1 MGWEGLQLNPALV
14 TALEAVGYVSPT
26 EVQSKA
32 LIYAAHPVDLIVSS
46 KTGSGK
52 TLTYLVPILN
62 NLANAMSRN
71 ALKSV
76 QMSLILLPTRE
87 LAIQV
92 QNVLKAVVKQLEIL
106 FPGQK
111 VTSCTLAGGFSLDK
125 QQRILSY
132 GPHLVIATVGRL
144 WDVLS
149 SGKSEDLKKVAS
161 CSFLVLDEV
170 DRIIDLGQ
178 MKELQQVLK
187 YIEDPKSVTL
197 GTNELTEAKEHAL
210 SFDEAQKL
218 SRGFQ
223 VEKFDPEFDRMFL
236 GRVRKDKSRSAKP
249 KTSSRPQ
256 KLRLDQQ
263 ETPGHRFGLADDEE
277 ADLPEDGEEEQD
289 LDGQEESDQHDG
301 LEEGAEDGDEEGMLL
316 EGDEEGFGDEEAG
329 LEEIDGDDELGDA
342 PEDEQPLGDDAF
354 SGMDEEG
361 FSGQEEGEFNGMD
374 EEDLEFD
381 EEEFNNP
388 KNSNSGKKGRKDRDD
403 SEGRK
408 KDKNPIIKAILPP
421 PKYKTNSMRRTF
433 VVSATLGKTFFTSRM
448 MTKKVKSNLKK
459 LMKENP
465 ETVPNMKLKEIM
477 KYCAFKNKTK
487 VIDLTSEVLL
497 PETLEIMK
505 VDCPTE
511 DKMLYLS
518 YFARTYRDKTMIV
531 FTNSIS
537 SASRVKS
544 LLALAG
550 RFTSYTRHQMR
561 LSALENAPEHPSQET

>member
-14 TALEAVGYVSPT
+14 TALEAIGYASPT

-32 LIYAAHPVDLIVSS
+32 LVYATHPVDLIVSS

-92 QNVLKAVVKQLEIL
+92 QNVLKAVVKQLELL

-197 GTNELTEAKEHAL
+197 GTSELTEAKEHAL

-218 SRGFQ
+218 SQGFQ
-223 VEKFDPEFDRMFL
+223 VEEFDPEFDRIFL
-236 GRVRKDKSRSAKP
+236 GRARKDKSRSAKP
-249 KTSSRPQ
+249 KASKRPQ
-256 KLRLDQQ
+256 KLRPDQQ
-263 ETPGHRFGLADDEE
+263 ETPGHRFGLAGDEIEDLAE
-277 ADLPEDGEEEQD
+277 AGEEEED
-289 LDGQEESDQHDG
+289 LDGHEEFDQ
-301 LEEGAEDGDEEGMLL
+301 EDGDEEDMLL
-316 EGDEEGFGDEEAG
+316 AGEEEGFGDEEAG
-329 LEEIDGDDELGDA
+329 LEEVDGDHELGDA

-361 FSGQEEGEFNGMD
+361 LSGQEEGEFNGMD

-388 KNSNSGKKGRKDRDD
+388 KNSNSGKKGRKGRED

-477 KYCAFKNKTK
+477 KYIAFKNKTK
-487 VIDLTSEVLL
+487 VVDLTSEVLL

-550 RFTSYTRHQMR
+550 RFASYTRHQVR
-561 LSALENAPEHPSQET
+561 LSALQDASEHPSQET

>member
-14 TALEAVGYVSPT
+14 TALEAIGYVSPT

-32 LIYAAHPVDLIVSS
+32 LVYAAHPVDLIVSS

-71 ALKSV
+71 NLKSV

-92 QNVLKAVVKQLEIL
+92 QNVLKAVVKQLETI

-125 QQRILSY
+125 QQRMLSY

-144 WDVLS
+144 WDILS

-161 CSFLVLDEV
+161 CCFLVLDEV

-197 GTNELTEAKEHAL
+197 GANELTEAQEHAI
-210 SFDEAQKL
+210 SFEEAQKL
-218 SRGFQ
+218 SKGFQ
-223 VEKFDPEFDRMFL
+223 VEQFDPEFDRMFL
-236 GRVRKDKSRSAKP
+236 GRTRKDKSRSAKP
-249 KTSSRPQ
+249 KERKAPV
-256 KLRLDQQ
+256 KLRPDQR
-263 ETPGHRFGLADDEE
+263 ETPGHRFGLAEDEAEEEQADDQQQADGDLEAFGDEE
-277 ADLPEDGEEEQD
+277 LDEGEEE
-289 LDGQEESDQHDG
+289 
-301 LEEGAEDGDEEGMLL
+301 AEFDGDEEGDMLL
-316 EGDEEGFGDEEAG
+316 EGEEEGFADEEAG
-329 LEEIDGDDELGDA
+329 SEEAEAQEGFDDA
-342 PEDEQPLGDDAF
+342 PEDDQPLGDEVF

-361 FSGQEEGEFNGMD
+361 ISGQEERDFDGM
-374 EEDLEFD
+374 D
-381 EEEFNNP
+381 EEEFNFDEDDTT
-388 KNSNSGKKGRKDRDD
+388 KNDDNRTGKKGRKGRDD

-408 KDKNPIIKAILPP
+408 KDKNPIIKAVVPP
-421 PKYKTNSMRRTF
+421 PKYKTNAMRRTF

-459 LMKENP
+459 IMKENP

-477 KYCAFKNKTK
+477 KYVAFKNKTK

-550 RFTSYTRHQMR
+550 N
-561 LSALENAPEHPSQET
+561 LI

>member
-1 MGWEGLQLNPALV
+1 MGWEGLNLNPALV
-14 TALEAVGYVSPT
+14 TALEAVGYNSPT

-32 LIYAAHPVDLIVSS
+32 LVYAVHPVDLIVSS

-52 TLTYLVPILN
+52 TLTYLIPILN
-62 NLANAMSRN
+62 NLANSMSRN
-71 ALKSV
+71 ALASV

-92 QNVLKAVVKQLEIL
+92 QNVLKGIIKHLEL
-106 FPGQK
+106 QFPGQK
-111 VTSCTLAGGFSLDK
+111 VTSCTIAGGFSLDK

-132 GPHLVIATVGRL
+132 SPHFVIATVGRL
-144 WDVLS
+144 WDILS
-149 SGKSEDLKKVAS
+149 TGKSDDLKKIAS

-197 GTNELTEAKEHAL
+197 NTNESTEAKEQAISFEDAL
-210 SFDEAQKL
+210 KL
-218 SRGFQ
+218 SKGFQ
-223 VEKFDPEFDRMFL
+223 VEEFDPEFDRMFL
-236 GRVRKDKSRSAKP
+236 GRARKQQKAAPKQKQHSNKKPLRS
-249 KTSSRPQ
+249 
-256 KLRLDQQ
+256 DQL
-263 ETPGHRFGLADDEE
+263 ETPAHKFGSEDEQEDEGVEGDEDE
-277 ADLPEDGEEEQD
+277 AFDQDMEGFEEMDEDALQD
-289 LDGQEESDQHDG
+289 
-301 LEEGAEDGDEEGMLL
+301 DGDEEEL
-316 EGDEEGFGDEEAG
+316 EAQGEEEALDA
-329 LEEIDGDDELGDA
+329 LEEMGN
-342 PEDEQPLGDDAF
+342 
-354 SGMDEEG
+354 SGMDEEEFDG
-361 FSGQEEGEFNGMD
+361 MQEEDIPFDGM
-374 EEDLEFD
+374 EEQELEDFD
-381 EEEFNNP
+381 EDDEPNLQQDRPN
-388 KNSNSGKKGRKDRDD
+388 KNKK
-403 SEGRK
+403 EGRRSEK
-408 KDKNPIIKAILPP
+408 NEKDANPIIKAVLAP
-421 PKYKTNSMRRTF
+421 PKYKTNQMRRTF

-477 KYCAFKNKTK
+477 KYIAFKHKTK
-487 VIDLTSEVLL
+487 VVDLTSDVLL
-497 PETLEIMK
+497 PETLEILK

-518 YFARTYRDKTMIV
+518 YFARTYREKTMIV

-550 RFTSYTRHQMR
+550 K
-561 LSALENAPEHPSQET
+561 

>member
-14 TALEAVGYVSPT
+14 TALEAIGYVSPT

-62 NLANAMSRN
+62 NIASAMSRD

-144 WDVLS
+144 WDLLS

-197 GTNELTEAKEHAL
+197 GTSELTEAKEHAL

-223 VEKFDPEFDRMFL
+223 VEKFDPEFDRAFL
-236 GRVRKDKSRSAKP
+236 GRVRKDPSRSAKP
-249 KTSSRPQ
+249 KASKRPL
-256 KLRLDQQ
+256 KLRPDQQ
-263 ETPGHRFGLADDEE
+263 ETPGHRFGLDDDEEPEPSEDHAEE
-277 ADLPEDGEEEQD
+277 ADLDGHEEFDEDLDEEQVGLEDGEEEAE
-289 LDGQEESDQHDG
+289 EESLGDQ
-301 LEEGAEDGDEEGMLL
+301 
-316 EGDEEGFGDEEAG
+316 EAG
-329 LEEIDGDDELGDA
+329 LEEFDADAELGDA
-342 PEDEQPLGDDAF
+342 PDDELPLGDDVF

-361 FSGQEEGEFNGMD
+361 FSGQEEDEFNGMD
-374 EEDLEFD
+374 EEDIEFD

-388 KNSNSGKKGRKDRDD
+388 KSSHTGKKGRKDRGD
-403 SEGRK
+403 SEGKK
-408 KDKNPIIKAILPP
+408 KDQNPIIKAILPP

-477 KYCAFKNKTK
+477 KYIAFKNKTK
-487 VIDLTSEVLL
+487 VIDLTSDVLL

-550 RFTSYTRHQMR
+550 SSTTYPRHQVR
-561 LSALENAPEHPSQET
+561 LSALENAPKHPGQETR